1 MDQIVRMIARD
12 MPLKAMAITGTA
24 LVERARSI
32 HETTA
37 VATAALGRSLMAASM
52 IGHTLKE
59 ENASVTLRINGG
71 GPLGNLLAVSDNEG
85 NVRGYVQHPQ
95 VELPSKY
102 PGKLDVGAAVGK
114 EGALTLIKDL
124 NLKEPYV
131 GTVPLVTGEIADD
144 IIAYFA
150 ESEQTPTAC
159 GLGVLVGRDY
169 SVEVAGGFLI
179 QLLPGADDALID
191 RLEQCL
197 KKVDSVTAMLQE
209 AGTAQALLER
219 VLDGFALEHLET
231 SPVEY
236 RCYCSR
242 ERMKAALVSLGR
254 DELLEIIRA
263 QGNAEMSCQFCDSIQ
278 RFEQEEL
285 KGLLAAL

>member
-131 GTVPLVTGEIADD
+131 GTVPLVTGKLPTISSPILPKASRHPPPAAWACWSGGIIQWRLRAD
-144 IIAYFA
+144 F
-150 ESEQTPTAC
+150 
-159 GLGVLVGRDY
+159 
-169 SVEVAGGFLI
+169 
-179 QLLPGADDALID
+179 
-191 RLEQCL
+191 
-197 KKVDSVTAMLQE
+197 
-209 AGTAQALLER
+209 
-219 VLDGFALEHLET
+219 
-231 SPVEY
+231 
-236 RCYCSR
+236 
-242 ERMKAALVSLGR
+242 
-254 DELLEIIRA
+254 
-263 QGNAEMSCQFCDSIQ
+263 
-278 RFEQEEL
+278 
-285 KGLLAAL
+285 